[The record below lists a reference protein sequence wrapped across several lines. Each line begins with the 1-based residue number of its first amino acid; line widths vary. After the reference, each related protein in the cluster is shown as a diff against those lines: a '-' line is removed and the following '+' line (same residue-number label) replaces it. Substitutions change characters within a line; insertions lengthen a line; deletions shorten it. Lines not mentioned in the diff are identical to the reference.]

1 MNAFLSDFLYAF
13 RIFFKRPGLTLLAIL
28 ALAVSLGMSIGTFS
42 VLNGMFLKPLP
53 FKDPQHLHQIHLSG
67 KGLSFQGTQIP
78 FEYLPSLEALDSVQ
92 ALFGIFEGTL
102 NLSGDG
108 RPERHSGAFVSPGFL
123 GILGHEPLLG
133 RTFTPGEDTA
143 EILISH
149 RIWHDRYNGDPGV
162 LGSEV
167 RANGSP
173 RTIVGILPEDFHF
186 PRNSDLWVPLGPDV
200 FPGGSNTPMHVSV
213 VARLD
218 PERSPGDLQTELGTA
233 YAGWENIA
241 LENSG
246 KMQLRTR
253 QFGRLDLNE
262 ASTSYLI
269 ATTGA
274 VIFILLVSCANV
286 ANLLIGRALT
296 RVREMTVRSALGAS
310 RGRIIRQLL
319 TESLVLS
326 AMGAVGGLL
335 YAAWSLELA
344 MDSQVFEI
352 PYWMRFDIDWRVIL
366 FALFATLMTALVSGL
381 VPAWQS
387 SKTDLSEMLKDTA
400 HTSTSFRLGRFT
412 RTLAVVQIAF
422 ACALLFAAGL
432 AIRTT
437 YEMSRLDPGYVAEDK
452 LTMRMGLFPRDYPG
466 ESDRDAFYAALTEK
480 VEALPGVRSAAVSNW
495 LWQFGNP
502 EEPFIAI
509 GKDAVR
515 ASMTYAFTESVS
527 PGYFETMQMDLLAGR
542 TFSPED
548 TVESPLVAVV
558 NETFA
563 NRYLNGP
570 DAVGQQVDLPAE
582 GSPGDGT
589 SRIRT
594 VIGVVSDVRVS
605 RLTRPAAQE
614 ATLYTASTQQ
624 ESAFMSLII
633 DSPLAADPALQERI
647 QDVILQLDE
656 NLPVYFIK
664 TLREV
669 IQDHIYA
676 YRVMADF
683 FLTVGLMALFLAA
696 IGVYGMLAFNVSRRR
711 REIGIRMAMGADSR
725 RIVLQML
732 RQGFLQVTFGILFGT
747 GLAYLAGQL
756 AHKFLVG
763 INPVDPSVYLGV
775 LLILAG
781 VAALAFFLPARRAA
795 RLSPL
800 EALRYE

>member
-1 MNAFLSDFLYAF
+1 AF

-28 ALAVSLGMSIGTFS
+28 ALAVSVGMSISTFS

-53 FKDPQHLHQIHLSG
+53 FKDPQNLHHIYLSG
-67 KGLSFQGTQIP
+67 KNLSFQGTQIP
-78 FEYLPSLEALDSVQ
+78 FENLPSLEALDPVQ
-92 ALFGIFEGTL
+92 ALFGFFEGTL

-108 RPERHSGAFVSPGFL
+108 PPERHSGAFVSPRFL
-123 GILGHEPLLG
+123 EILGHKPLLG
-133 RTFTPGEDTA
+133 RSFTSREDSFPGEDRL

-149 RIWHDRYNGDPGV
+149 RIWQDRYNGDPAI
-162 LGSEV
+162 LGNEV

-173 RTIVGILPEDFHF
+173 RTIVGILPEGFHF
-186 PRNSDLWVPLGPDV
+186 PRHSDVWVPLSPNV
-200 FPGGSNTPMHVSV
+200 FPGGTGMPMYVSA

-218 PERSPGDLQTELGTA
+218 PNRSPAELQQALNSAHARWKAVPSDGTGNMELRA
-233 YAGWENIA
+233 
-241 LENSG
+241 SP
-246 KMQLRTR
+246 
-253 QFGRLDLNE
+253 FGRLELNE

-269 ATTGA
+269 AVTGA

-296 RVREMTVRSALGAS
+296 RGREMAVRSALGAS
-310 RGRIIRQLL
+310 RGRILRQLL

-326 AMGAVGGLL
+326 AMGTVGGLL
-335 YAAWSLELA
+335 YAAWSLDLA
-344 MDSQVFEI
+344 IESKVFEI
-352 PYWMRFDIDWRVIL
+352 PYWMRFDMDWRVIL
-366 FALFATLMTALVSGL
+366 FALFAALTTTLISGL

-412 RTLAVVQIAF
+412 RSLAVVQIAF

-437 YEMSRLDPGYVAEDK
+437 HEMSRLDPGYSAEEI
-452 LTMRMGLFPRDYPG
+452 LTMRMGLFQRDYPG

-509 GKDAVR
+509 GKNAGQP
-515 ASMTYAFTESVS
+515 SMAYAFSESVS
-527 PGYFETMQMDLLAGR
+527 PGYFKTMQMDLLAGR
-542 TFSPED
+542 AFSHED
-548 TVESPLVAVV
+548 TAASPLVAVV
-558 NETFA
+558 NESFA
-563 NRYLNGP
+563 QRHFDGL
-570 DAVGQQVDLPAE
+570 DALGQQVELPTAGGLQE
-582 GSPGDGT
+582 EAN
-589 SRIRT
+589 RVWT
-594 VIGVVSDVRVS
+594 VVGVVSDVRVS
-605 RLTRPAAQE
+605 RLTHPVAHE

-624 ESAFMSLII
+624 ESPFMSLIVH
-633 DSPLAADPALQERI
+633 SSLAADPALQERI

-664 TLREV
+664 TFQEV
-669 IQDHIYA
+669 IQDHIYP
-676 YRVMADF
+676 YDLMADF

-732 RQGFLQVTFGILFGT
+732 QQGFIQVTFGILFGT